1 MTVAPLA
8 AIISSYSL
16 LAIPVILL
24 LQRPVRMDPT
34 FRLLFIYAI
43 VAFVV
48 DRIPELIVS
57 TSSAAR
63 VLSFAFTIFEYTVF
77 TLFFYRFF
85 QRKTY
90 KKWVLAGSVIFLIT
104 LVFELQK
111 FGIVYYSRLNAG
123 TAVILIISYS
133 LLLFHEWL
141 MDDPMELIHKKAAFW
156 ITLGCLVYLSGN
168 FFFFITV
175 GKQWEQNWAMHAV
188 SNLFKNLLFVTA
200 ILLQVFP
207 ATPPRKIV

>member
-1 MTVAPLA
+1 MTVPPLA

-24 LQRPVRMDPT
+24 LQRSTRMDPT
-34 FRLLFIYAI
+34 FRLLFMYAI
-43 VAFVV
+43 TAFAV
-48 DRIPELIVS
+48 DRIPELIDA
-57 TSSAAR
+57 SSATTR
-63 VLSFAFTIFEYTVF
+63 VLSFVFTIFEYTVF
-77 TLFFYRFF
+77 TLFFYGFF
-85 QRKTY
+85 QRKSY
-90 KKWVLAGSVIFLIT
+90 KRWVLAGSVLFLIS
-104 LVFELQK
+104 LIFELEK

-123 TAVILIISYS
+123 MAVLLIISYS

-188 SNLFKNLLFVTA
+188 CNLFKNLLFVTA
-200 ILLQVFP
+200 IVLPAFP